1 MDVVRNGWPAERRQ
15 ASPCI
20 CGYWNIRD
28 EISGYDGILYR
39 GERIIVPA
47 TLRSEMLNRIH
58 ESHLGIEM
66 GKRRAR
72 DVLFWPGMGSAIE
85 DKVSNCATCQ
95 KTRTKRPKE
104 PHDRPVKPWSKVAT
118 DLFK

>member
-15 ASPCI
+15 APHCK
-20 CGYWNIRD
+20 CGYWKIRD
-28 EISGYDGILYR
+28 KISASDGILYR
-39 GERIIVPA
+39 GKRITVPA

-66 GKRRAR
+66 CKRRAR
-72 DVLFWPGMGSAIE
+72 DVLVWPVMGSTIE

-95 KTRTKRPKE
+95 EARNKQPKE
-104 PHDRPVKPWSKVAT
+104 PLLPHDRPTRP
-118 DLFK
+118 